1 VAKNE
6 DGEFELVL
14 GNRQL
19 VSVFL
24 IAVILFGVFFSLGY
38 IVARSSLGPSTIV
51 DTHAQTSRPT
61 VVEQADKPTASSP
74 PAASSDSKPAGQN
87 DSQKPSPVP
96 AATEPVKPAPTPAPA
111 PATQKNTEP
120 GPAPVFGEPTP
131 GDYLQIVATTRPDAE
146 IISEALAKKGFRMLV
161 AASPKEGIFRVLV
174 GPLKDKAALADTR
187 TALEAAGFK
196 SPIVRKY

>member
-38 IVARSSLGPSTIV
+38 IVARSSLGPTTVV
-51 DTHAQTSRPT
+51 DTHVPPSRP
-61 VVEQADKPTASSP
+61 VEQTDK
-74 PAASSDSKPAGQN
+74 PAASSSPAANPDTKPAGQT
-87 DSQKPSPVP
+87 DSKKPSPVP
-96 AATEPVKPAPTPAPA
+96 ATEPVKPAPTPAPA

-120 GPAPVFGEPTP
+120 APAPTFGEPTP

-161 AASPKEGIFRVLV
+161 APSPKEGIFRVLV
-174 GPLKDKAALADTR
+174 GPLKDKATLADTR

>member
-38 IVARSSLGPSTIV
+38 IVARSSLVPTTIV
-51 DTHAQTSRPT
+51 DTHAQTSPPT
-61 VVEQADKPTASSP
+61 VVEQADKPAPSSP
-74 PAASSDSKPAGQN
+74 PAPSSETKTAGRTDSA
-87 DSQKPSPVP
+87 KPSPVP
-96 AATEPVKPAPTPAPA
+96 AAPAPAKSAPTPAHA
-111 PATQKNTEP
+111 PAQKNTEP
-120 GPAPVFGEPTP
+120 APAPTFGEPTP

-146 IISEALAKKGFRMLV
+146 IISEALAKKGFKMLV
-161 AASPKEGIFRVLV
+161 APSPKEGIFRVLV
-174 GPLKDKAALADTR
+174 GPLKDKATLADTR

>member
-1 VAKNE
+1 MAKNE

-19 VSVFL
+19 ISVFL

-38 IVARSSLGPSTIV
+38 IVARSSLGPTTLA
-51 DTHAQTSRPT
+51 DTHSQPARPT
-61 VVEQADKPTASSP
+61 VVEQADKP
-74 PAASSDSKPAGQN
+74 AASSSPAAQTDSA
-87 DSQKPSPVP
+87 KPSPVP
-96 AATEPVKPAPTPAPA
+96 AAPPPGKPAPA
-111 PATQKNTEP
+111 PAPVTQKNTEP
-120 GPAPVFGEPTP
+120 APAPTFGEPTP

-161 AASPKEGIFRVLV
+161 APSPKEGIFRVLV
-174 GPLKDKAALADTR
+174 GPLKDKAAVTDTR

>member
-19 VSVFL
+19 ISVFL

-38 IVARSSLGPSTIV
+38 IVARSSLGPTTLA
-51 DTHAQTSRPT
+51 DTHSQPARPT
-61 VVEQADKPTASSP
+61 VVEQADKP
-74 PAASSDSKPAGQN
+74 AASSSPAAQTDSA
-87 DSQKPSPVP
+87 KPSPVP
-96 AATEPVKPAPTPAPA
+96 AAPPPGKPAPA
-111 PATQKNTEP
+111 PAPVTQKNTEP
-120 GPAPVFGEPTP
+120 APAPTFGEPTP

-161 AASPKEGIFRVLV
+161 APSPKEGIFRVLV
-174 GPLKDKAALADTR
+174 GPLKDKAAVTDTR

>member
-19 VSVFL
+19 ISVFL
-24 IAVILFGVFFSLGY
+24 IAVILFSVFFCLGY
-38 IVARSSLGPSTIV
+38 IVARSSLGPTTV
-51 DTHAQTSRPT
+51 ADTHVQPSRP
-61 VVEQADKPTASSP
+61 VVEQADKP
-74 PAASSDSKPAGQN
+74 AASSSPAPATDSKPAGQS

-96 AATEPVKPAPTPAPA
+96 AATDPVKPAPKPAPA
-111 PATQKNTEP
+111 PPPQKNPEP
-120 GPAPVFGEPTP
+120 ASAPTFGEPAP

-146 IISEALAKKGFRMLV
+146 IISEALAKKGFKMQV
-161 AASPKEGIFRVLV
+161 APSPKEGIFRVLV
-174 GPLKDKAALADTR
+174 GPLKDKAALAEAR
-187 TALEAAGFK
+187 GALEEAGFK